1 MNNKD
6 GRIITCIKLILKF
19 LDILFNEN
27 NKPDVIGSNI
37 I

>member
-19 LDILFNEN
+19 SDILYEN